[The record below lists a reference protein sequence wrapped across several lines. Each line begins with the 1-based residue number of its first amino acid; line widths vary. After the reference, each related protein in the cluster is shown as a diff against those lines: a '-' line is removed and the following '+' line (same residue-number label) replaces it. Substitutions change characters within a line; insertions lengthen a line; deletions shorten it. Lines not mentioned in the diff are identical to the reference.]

1 MGDWALSVASALR
14 DRGAQS
20 GIHRTSNQTKNM
32 PNEVYSYSNPL
43 VLSQKQVG
51 ALVKRLFPN
60 YKGRKYSLITLEEKT
75 LDGTYWDSGSR
86 SYYVGLNLATG
97 QVGHLTLNTN
107 PPQFGGKAEGTVVP
121 LTRELAIVEHRFFG
135 QYQRIVFYVH
145 PDALPKF
152 LTQ

>member
-1 MGDWALSVASALR
+1 
-14 DRGAQS
+14 
-20 GIHRTSNQTKNM
+20 M
-32 PNEVYSYSNPL
+32 PNLYTYSNPL

-51 ALVKRLFPN
+51 GLVKRLFPN
-60 YKGRKYSLITLEEKT
+60 YKGRKYTLITLTEKT

-86 SYYVGLNLATG
+86 SYYVGLNLVTG
-97 QVGHLTLNTN
+97 QIGHLTLNCA
-107 PPQFGGKAEGTVVP
+107 PREFGGNAEGTRVP

-152 LTQ
+152 LTE